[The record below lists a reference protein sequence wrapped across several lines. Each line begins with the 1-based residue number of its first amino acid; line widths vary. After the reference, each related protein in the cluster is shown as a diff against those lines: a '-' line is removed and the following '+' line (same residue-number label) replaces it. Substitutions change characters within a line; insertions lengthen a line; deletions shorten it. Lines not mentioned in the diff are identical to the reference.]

1 MIRRTAVASLA
12 LASATVI
19 VSAGTAGAAPAG
31 QPSTQRPEVRGAS
44 TQQAVPDRYIVVLK
58 DKKATQK
65 EVKATASALAAA
77 NGGSVRRVFSSA
89 LNGYSAAMNRRQAE
103 RLAADPAV
111 SYVEQVQIA
120 SATGTQ
126 TNPPSWGLDRIDQSG
141 SKRDNSYTYPT
152 TGSGVTAYV
161 VDTGI
166 DIAHQDFGGRARYG
180 WDAVDQ
186 DDVAQDCDGHG
197 THVAGTV
204 GGTTFGVAKAVQ
216 LVAVR
221 VLDCEGSGTSE
232 QVLAGIDW
240 VTANAVKPAVANM
253 SLGFNSNNQ
262 AVNDA
267 ISRSI
272 GTGITY
278 AVASGNSMQ
287 DACNVS
293 PASAPAAIT
302 VGATDKIDFRAWFSN
317 YGSCV
322 DTYAPGVSI
331 VSAAAGS
338 GDGTL
343 SISGTSMASP
353 HVAGAAA
360 LLLQANPNWRPQQV
374 RDQIVTS
381 GVAGAVHDPA
391 GATDRLLNVRSTSP
405 ARSSH
410 GLRARSNGKFVSAD
424 GAGSKPLVA
433 IGPALGAWEK
443 YDIVD
448 AGSGLVA
455 LRAKVNGKFV
465 SAAGAGTKPLVAEGP
480 AVSLWEQFQ
489 LINNTDGTVSLK
501 AKVNGKYVSAPSSGA
516 ALTASAPSISTW
528 EKFNVDAPAPVVSIK
543 SVASGKYVSADGA
556 GSKPLIPVVNS
567 VGGWEKFEVVNLEGG
582 FFGFRA
588 LVNGKYVSAEGA
600 GSLPLRASGP
610 AIGDWEVFDFLD
622 YNANGSVY
630 LRAYVDGQAISAGSA
645 GTGQLIPNRTI
656 DWASETLGLG
666 VGEQFVVDPA

>member
-1 MIRRTAVASLA
+1 MASLA

-19 VSAGTAGAAPAG
+19 VGAGTAVAAPADR
-31 QPSTQRPEVRGAS
+31 PSTQRPEVRGAS

-58 DKKATQK
+58 DKKASPK
-65 EVKATASALAAA
+65 EVKAKASALAAA
-77 NGGSVRRVFSSA
+77 NGGTVRRVFSSA

-111 SYVEQVQIA
+111 SYVEQVQVA

-141 SKRDNSYTYPT
+141 PKRDNSYTYPT
-152 TGSGVTAYV
+152 TGTGVTAYV

-166 DIAHQDFGGRARYG
+166 DIAHTDFGGRARYG

-186 DDVAQDCDGHG
+186 DEVAQDCDGHG

-204 GGTTFGVAKAVQ
+204 GGTTFGVAKAVK

-221 VLDCEGSGTSE
+221 VLDCAGNGTTE
-232 QVLAGIDW
+232 QVLSGIDW

-253 SLGFNSNNQ
+253 SLGFGGNNQ

-267 ISRSI
+267 INRSI

-278 AVASGNSMQ
+278 AVAAGNSMQ
-287 DACNVS
+287 NACDVS
-293 PASAPAAIT
+293 PASVPAAIT

-322 DTYAPGVSI
+322 DTFAPGVSI
-331 VSAAAGS
+331 VSAAAGTS
-338 GDGTL
+338 NGTL

-360 LLLQANPNWRPQQV
+360 LLLQTNPKWTPQQV

-391 GATDRLLNVRSTSP
+391 GSTDRLLNVRSTSP
-405 ARSSH
+405 ARASH
-410 GLRARSNGKFVSAD
+410 GLLARSNGKYVSAD
-424 GAGSKPLVA
+424 GAGSKPLAAV
-433 IGPALGAWEK
+433 GPALGAWEK

-455 LRAKVNGKFV
+455 LRAKVNGKYV
-465 SAAGAGTKPLVAEGP
+465 SATAAGTKPLVAEGP
-480 AVSLWEQFQ
+480 SVSTWEQFQ

-516 ALTASAPSISTW
+516 ALTTSAASISTW
-528 EKFNVDAPAPVVSIK
+528 EKFSVDAPAPVVSIK
-543 SVASGKYVSADGA
+543 SVASGKYVSANAA
-556 GSKPLIPVVNS
+556 GRDPLSPIATS
-567 VGGWEKFEVVNLEGG
+567 VSTWEKFEVVNLEDG
-582 FFGFRA
+582 FVGFRA

-600 GSLPLRASGP
+600 GSSPMRASGP
-610 AIGDWEVFDFLD
+610 SIGTWEVFDFLD
-622 YNANGSVY
+622 YNANGSIY
-630 LRAYVDGQAISAGSA
+630 LRAYVDGQAVSAGSEGLA
-645 GTGQLIPNRTI
+645 QLIPNRTI

>member
-1 MIRRTAVASLA
+1 MRG
-12 LASATVI
+12 
-19 VSAGTAGAAPAG
+19 AGTHD
-31 QPSTQRPEVRGAS
+31 
-44 TQQAVPDRYIVVLK
+44 AVPDRYIVVLK
-58 DKKATQK
+58 DKKATPK
-65 EVKATASALAAA
+65 EVKAKASALAAA
-77 NGGSVRRVFSSA
+77 NGGTVRRVFSSA
-89 LNGYSAAMNRRQAE
+89 LHGYSAAMNRRQAE

-111 SYVEQVQIA
+111 AYVEQVQVA
-120 SATGTQ
+120 SASGTQ

-141 SKRDNSYTYPT
+141 AKRDNSYTYPST
-152 TGSGVTAYV
+152 AQNVTAYV
-161 VDTGI
+161 LDTGI

-186 DDVAQDCDGHG
+186 DDVAQDCEGHG
-197 THVAGTV
+197 THVAGTI
-204 GGTTFGVAKAVQ
+204 GGTTFGVAKGVQ
-216 LVAVR
+216 LVGVR

-232 QVLAGIDW
+232 QIISGIDW

-253 SLGFNSNNQ
+253 SLGFGGTNQ

-267 ISRSI
+267 VSRSI
-272 GTGITY
+272 GTGISY
-278 AVASGNSMQ
+278 AVAAGNSMQ
-287 DACNVS
+287 DACGVS
-293 PASAPAAIT
+293 PANVPAAIT

-322 DTYAPGVSI
+322 DTFAPGVSI

-338 GDGTL
+338 TNGTL

-360 LLLQANPNWRPQQV
+360 LLLQANPTWTPQRV
-374 RDQIVTS
+374 RDQIVTT

-433 IGPALGAWEK
+433 IGPAFGAWEK

-448 AGSGLVA
+448 AGSGLVG

-465 SAAGAGTKPLVAEGP
+465 SATGAGSKPLVAEGP
-480 AVSLWEQFQ
+480 AVGLWEQFQ

-501 AKVNGKYVSAPSSGA
+501 AKVNGKYVSAPSNGA
-516 ALTASAPSISTW
+516 ALVASAAAIGTW
-528 EKFNVDAPAPVVSIK
+528 EKFGVEAPAPVVSIK
-543 SVASGKYVSADGA
+543 SVASGKYASAEGA
-556 GSKPLIPVVNS
+556 GSQPLRPVSSS
-567 VGGWEKFEVVNLEGG
+567 VSTWEKFEVVNLSDG
-582 FFGFRA
+582 FYGIRA

-600 GSLPLRASGP
+600 GSKPLRASGP

-622 YNANGSVY
+622 YNADGSIY
-630 LRAYVDGQAISAGSA
+630 LRAYIDGQAVSAGSA
-645 GTGQLIPNRTI
+645 GTGQLISNRTI
-656 DWASETLGLG
+656 DWFDPNLGLG
-666 VGEQFVVDPA
+666 IGEKFVLEVA